1 MFFTC
6 LLNSKYK
13 KKKYGWF
20 YFFTTC
26 QNSSKEPTKKLNNL
40 PANFVESS
48 YKDWLDG
55 IDFSGDV
62 EFQQSIVNKI
72 LSEDVKKFLL
82 ALIDFDNEIQGGL
95 NLYGMCGKLNSASF
109 RRKLDPICKN
119 VIRNQNPIEFWFKDL
134 KHFDAQNPVIGNFIK
149 EIDIGKKKDISKI
162 SKGALDIIDLELTSR
177 LNRLRDN
184 EQ

>member
-1 MFFTC
+1 MVLF
-6 LLNSKYK
+6 LYRMHAKIHK
-13 KKKYGWF
+13 
-20 YFFTTC
+20 
-26 QNSSKEPTKKLNNL
+26 KEPTKKLNNF
-40 PANFVESS
+40 PPNFVESF

-55 IDFSGDV
+55 IDFSRDAD
-62 EFQQSIVNKI
+62 FQQSIVNKT

-82 ALIDFDNEIQGGL
+82 ALIDFGNEIQGGL

-109 RRKLDPICKN
+109 IRKLDPISKN

-134 KHFDAQNPVIGNFIK
+134 NHFDAQNPVTGNFIK
-149 EIDIGKKKDISKI
+149 EIDIGKKKYINKI
-162 SKGALDIIDLELTSR
+162 LKGAPDIIDLELRLR